1 MVGGGLAPKVGTMAE
16 GWLPG
21 GTPCPWG
28 GPGGHG
34 WQTGEMSVIGATA
47 KGRRGRSS
55 AGILLYRLSGD
66 GLQVLIVHPGGPYWA
81 RRDDGAWSLPKGEVG
96 PDEDPA
102 QCASREFEE
111 ELGVPVPTGEWADL
125 GEVVQKGGKRV
136 RAWGVAGEL
145 DPERIRSGTF
155 EMEWP
160 PRSGRSQSFPEVDR
174 AAWVD
179 VDTARVKLVSAQA
192 AFLDRLQAHLG
203 AGPR

>member
-1 MVGGGLAPKVGTMAE
+1 MVGGGLARKVGTTAE

-34 WQTGEMSVIGATA
+34 WQTGEMSVTGATA